1 MFKGKGVKTKKRGH
15 DFKFTP
21 LPYYPL
27 CYAEDNS
34 KIQKNLHLLFISLES
49 TLYNYVHPQKEV
61 SISN

>member
-21 LPYYPL
+21 LPYYLL
-27 CYAEDNS
+27 CYSEDNT
-34 KIQKNLHLLFISLES
+34 NTNHLHLLFISLES